1 MYAMWQNGRDPAVVN
16 ATRVLSML
24 EPGAATFYD
33 KQHGEWSTAAFDNYF
48 VRVLGGNDVYWLPA
62 GAVNRTHLDNA
73 KQVLQRYQVIMTLDT
88 FDEDALQMS
97 ELLGWT
103 VTALDTPEDDV
114 PTLQQLRSTGTAA
127 GLPFP
132 FSEEQLQALSSA
144 NALDYELLCFARSM
158 RGRRLDEARRLRSS
172 KLARRHQSGSQE
184 AQGQAAAVAAGKADW
199 RSGSAIA
206 SAQAAQAAEL
216 DETYL
221 GWMEQAAQAQQPP
234 QQPQAQQAQQAAQAQ
249 RLSVARSSSAR
260 GDGTWTEDDVPQVF
274 VGDDGTP
281 TDEEPDETRG
291 AAAPAAGGVQAPAP
305 VNTDPAPV
313 QAPAPLA
320 TDAHGNPILP
330 AAADPVAAEAPVEA
344 GPRPVLSDGGLGAA
358 AAANGASAAAQGAIA
373 ATQGGLGPATV
384 ATAPAAAEPQEPA
397 EEPRLLSDGGVAAAA
412 AAMGAAASASPA
424 IARGEEP
431 AKPAQQ
437 QQQQPEAPALTG
449 DPAADA
455 ANKAFADA
463 AAAAAK
469 THAEEAA
476 RNEASAKAAAAAKA
490 DQAAHP
496 NIISDDPG
504 SCRTII
510 TTVNDQWCQATCKS
524 SCPSTHCVCDS

>member
-1 MYAMWQNGRDPAVVN
+1 MN

-62 GAVNRTHLDNA
+62 GAVNRTHLDTA

-103 VTALDTPEDDV
+103 VTALDMPEGGI
-114 PTLQQLRSTGTAA
+114 PTLQQLRSAGTGA

-158 RGRRLDEARRLRSS
+158 RGRRLDGARRLRSS
-172 KLARRHQSGSQE
+172 KLARRHQSQSQE

-199 RSGSAIA
+199 RSGSAMQ

-221 GWMEQAAQAQQPP
+221 GWMEQAAKAQPP

-281 TDEEPDETRG
+281 TDEEPDEAR
-291 AAAPAAGGVQAPAP
+291 APAPAAGAVQAPAP

-320 TDAHGNPILP
+320 TDALGNPILP

-373 ATQGGLGPATV
+373 AAQGALGPATV

-431 AKPAQQ
+431 AKLAQQ

-510 TTVNDQWCQATCKS
+510 TTVNDQWCQATCGA